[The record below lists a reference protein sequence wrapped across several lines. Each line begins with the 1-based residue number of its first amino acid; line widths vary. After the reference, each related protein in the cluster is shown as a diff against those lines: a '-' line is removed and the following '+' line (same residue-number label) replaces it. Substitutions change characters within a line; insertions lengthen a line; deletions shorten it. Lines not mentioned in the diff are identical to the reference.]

1 MIIEQIPNDKRTKL
15 QTALYSLTNSF
26 ARRGV
31 SFVISAESEFVATFI
46 LQVSGRKGMVQKTF
60 VLVFDQVNEEWNIFQ
75 EGYVYRMTILS
86 EMSTL
91 IKSKIQALHTI
102 VSKL

>member
-15 QTALYSLTNSF
+15 QTALYSVTNSF

-31 SFVISAESEFVATFI
+31 SFVISAESELVATFI
-46 LQVSGRKGMVQKTF
+46 LQVSGKRGMVQKTF
-60 VLVFDQVNEEWNIFQ
+60 VLIYNQLNEEWEIYQ
-75 EGYVYRMTILS
+75 EGYVYKMTVLS